1 MNIASLLEQIADKGW
16 CVWDDFLTPEAVKQ
30 LRACFGNDAQQARIG
45 RHENLLA
52 ETTIRSDKIR
62 WLEPQMGEP
71 VQHYLMQMES
81 IQRAVNREF
90 FLGLFEYEAHFAC
103 YEKGAF
109 YKKHIDAFKE
119 NVTRRLTTVLYLNDE
134 WTQQDGGELVIYD
147 LDDNQLATV
156 APQGGRLVVF
166 LSEQFPHEVLPTHKE
181 RISIAGWFRV
191 NGVRDNFLDI
201 AS

>member
-1 MNIASLLEQIADKGW
+1 
-16 CVWDDFLTPEAVKQ
+16 
-30 LRACFGNDAQQARIG
+30 
-45 RHENLLA
+45 
-52 ETTIRSDKIR
+52 
-62 WLEPQMGEP
+62 
-71 VQHYLMQMES
+71 
-81 IQRAVNREF
+81 
-90 FLGLFEYEAHFAC
+90 AHFAC

-109 YKKHIDAFKE
+109 YKKHLDAFKE

-134 WTQQDGGELVIYD
+134 WAPQDGGELVIYD

>member
-1 MNIASLLEQIADKGW
+1 MNIANLLEQIAEKGW
-16 CVWDDFLTPEAVKQ
+16 CVWDDFLTPEAVQQ
-30 LRACFGNDAQQARIG
+30 LKACFGENTQQARIG
-45 RHENLLA
+45 RNENLLS
-52 ETTIRSDKIR
+52 ETTIRSDKIS
-62 WLEPQMGEP
+62 WLEPTMGEP

-109 YKKHIDAFKE
+109 YKKHLDAFKE
-119 NVTRRLTTVLYLNDE
+119 NASRRLTTVLYLNDE
-134 WTQQDGGELVIYD
+134 WTEQDGGELKIYD
-147 LDDNQLATV
+147 LDDNELAIV
-156 APQGGRLVVF
+156 APKGGRLVVF
-166 LSEQFPHEVLPTHKE
+166 LSEQFPHEVLPTNKE

>member
-1 MNIASLLEQIADKGW
+1 MNIANLLEQIAEKGW
-16 CVWDDFLTPEAVKQ
+16 CVWDDFLTPEAVQQ
-30 LRACFGNDAQQARIG
+30 LKACFGENTQQARIG
-45 RHENLLA
+45 RNENLLS
-52 ETTIRSDKIR
+52 ETTIRSDKIS
-62 WLEPQMGEP
+62 WLEPTMGEP

-109 YKKHIDAFKE
+109 YKKHLDAFKE
-119 NVTRRLTTVLYLNDE
+119 NASRRLTTVLYLNDE
-134 WTQQDGGELVIYD
+134 WTEQDGGELKIYD
-147 LDDNQLATV
+147 LDDNELATV
-156 APQGGRLVVF
+156 APKGGRLVVF
-166 LSEQFPHEVLPTHKE
+166 LSEQFPHEVLPTNKE

>member
-1 MNIASLLEQIADKGW
+1 
-16 CVWDDFLTPEAVKQ
+16 
-30 LRACFGNDAQQARIG
+30 IG

-109 YKKHIDAFKE
+109 YKKHLDAFKE

-134 WTQQDGGELVIYD
+134 WAPQDGGELVIYD

>member
-90 FLGLFEYEAHFAC
+90 FLGC
-103 YEKGAF
+103 
-109 YKKHIDAFKE
+109 
-119 NVTRRLTTVLYLNDE
+119 LNM
-134 WTQQDGGELVIYD
+134 
-147 LDDNQLATV
+147 
-156 APQGGRLVVF
+156 
-166 LSEQFPHEVLPTHKE
+166 K
-181 RISIAGWFRV
+181 RISLVMKKVLIKT
-191 NGVRDNFLDI
+191 
-201 AS
+201 S

>member
-1 MNIASLLEQIADKGW
+1 MNIANLLEQIAEKGW
-16 CVWDDFLTPEAVKQ
+16 CVWDDFLTPEAVQQ
-30 LRACFGNDAQQARIG
+30 LKACFGENTQQARIG
-45 RHENLLA
+45 RNENLLS
-52 ETTIRSDKIR
+52 ETTIRSDKIS
-62 WLEPQMGEP
+62 WLEPIMGEP

-109 YKKHIDAFKE
+109 YKKHLDAFKE
-119 NVTRRLTTVLYLNDE
+119 NASRRLTTVLYLNDE
-134 WTQQDGGELVIYD
+134 WTEQDGGELKIYD
-147 LDDNQLATV
+147 LDDNELATV
-156 APQGGRLVVF
+156 APKGGRLVVF
-166 LSEQFPHEVLPTHKE
+166 LSEQFPHEVLPTNKE